1 MSLLVLEGPEERDR
15 GDRRD
20 KKEGQERGRKD
31 VNVLAGCD
39 AGDRDADKEEIQGKV
54 KEQCDCEIYFYE
66 SVHGSLL
73 TFVP

>member
-1 MSLLVLEGPEERDR
+1 MPLLVFEGPEERNR

-20 KKEGQERGRKD
+20 KKEGQERGCED
-31 VNVLAGCD
+31 ENVLAGCG
-39 AGDRDADKEEIQGKV
+39 AGDRDADKEEITGKV